1 MLSIADEV
9 GQRSRPYPSHYNAM
23 KMQMPYQ
30 ERIEPVIGQS
40 KTPQQILEQKKSRMS
55 TEPSNVAVVQL
66 LLIIVKRLGSVKLLI
81 RSLELFELGESHW
94 STVLEVS

>member
-1 MLSIADEV
+1 MPHV
-9 GQRSRPYPSHYNAM
+9 M
-23 KMQMPYQ
+23 KMQMPCQ
-30 ERIEPVIGQS
+30 ERIEAVIGQS

-55 TEPSNVAVVQL
+55 TEPSIVAVVQL

-81 RSLELFELGESHW
+81 RSLELFELGESNW